1 MNFQKKNKQIQ
12 TDLNMHLTEKEI
24 DLIVEL
30 EKFKRKMKKI
40 EKEKQYNKN
49 KISKFIYFFF
59 TLQN

>member
-59 TLQN
+59 TL

>member
-1 MNFQKKNKQIQ
+1 MNFQKQNKQIQ

>member
-1 MNFQKKNKQIQ
+1 MNFQKQNKQIQ

-59 TLQN
+59 TL

>member
-1 MNFQKKNKQIQ
+1 MNYQKQNKQIQ

-30 EKFKRKMKKI
+30 ENFKRKMKKI

-59 TLQN
+59 TL